1 MIHVYL
7 DDFRP
12 APKGFTLALNADE
25 CILLLEQCEVDVLS
39 LDYDLGWGRKTGY
52 DIAAWIVRNNKFP
65 REIYLHSSNPSAR
78 LRMYELLDLAKPDG
92 VIVKNI
98 PVPQERLDEISRT
111 IHT

>member
-25 CILLLEQCEVDVLS
+25 CMLLLEQCEVDVLS

-52 DIAAWIVRNNKFP
+52 DIAVWMVENKKFP
-65 REIYLHSSNPSAR
+65 REIYLHSSNLSAR

-92 VIVKNI
+92 VILKNI
-98 PVPQERLDEISRT
+98 AVPQERLDEIARAANT
-111 IHT
+111 